1 MAYNRNVT
9 RKHAANH
16 PKSSAAPVSVVTR
29 FQVGRHDLRV
39 SKVMEGRW
47 AIAVDESALPNTFR
61 TQADAWEAGV
71 READRIDKLA
81 QG

>member
-1 MAYNRNVT
+1 MT
-9 RKHAANH
+9 PKHTANN

-29 FQVGRHDLRV
+29 FQVGQHVLRV

-47 AIAVDESALPNTFR
+47 AIAVDEAALPSTFR

-81 QG
+81 QR

>member
-1 MAYNRNVT
+1 
-9 RKHAANH
+9 
-16 PKSSAAPVSVVTR
+16 
-29 FQVGRHDLRV
+29 
-39 SKVMEGRW
+39 MEGRW
-47 AIAVDESALPNTFR
+47 AIAVDESALLSTFR